1 MDWDNVRFFLEV
13 ARTGRLQ
20 LAAQRLQVEYTT
32 VARRIQQ
39 LEKVLGQTLFVRDR
53 QGYLLTEAGKQLLVQ
68 AERMEDAS
76 LLIQQQAGTDA
87 QGLSGLV
94 RVGVTEGYGTFFLAQ
109 HLASLSQQ
117 HPHLAIDLVA
127 VPRLVNLSRREAD
140 IVITLE
146 RPSRGAFVMTKLTD
160 YVLRLYASPAY
171 LSQHSVIQNPDDL
184 AQHTFVS
191 YIDDL
196 LMSQTLNYLSELC
209 SPKRVAFRSTSL
221 LGQQQAALAGAGI
234 AILPAFMASQEPR
247 LVAVLPQQLQLT
259 RTFWMMMPTDL
270 KDVARMRMT
279 WDFIK
284 TMTQQQQALMLGL
297 APSDSN
303 TPAVFK

>member
-1 MDWDNVRFFLEV
+1 MDWDHIRFFLEV

-20 LAAQRLQVEYTT
+20 LAAQRLEVEYTT
-32 VARRIQQ
+32 VARRIQS
-39 LEKVLGQTLFVRDR
+39 LEKSLGQTLFIRDR
-53 QGYLLTEAGKQLLVQ
+53 QGHVLTEAGKQLLVQ

-76 LLIQQQAGTDA
+76 LLIQQQAGSDDSA
-87 QGLSGLV
+87 LSGLV
-94 RVGVTEGYGTFFLAQ
+94 RVGATEGYGTFFLAQ
-109 HLASLSQQ
+109 HLGLLTRQHAYLS
-117 HPHLAIDLVA
+117 IDLLA

-146 RPSRGAFVMTKLTD
+146 RPSRGPFIITKLTD
-160 YVLRLYASPAY
+160 YVLRLYASADY
-171 LSQHSVIQNPDDL
+171 LADHPTIQTVEDL
-184 AQHTFVS
+184 PQHTFVS

-209 SPKRVAFRSTSL
+209 TPERVAFRSTSL

-234 AILPAFMASQEPR
+234 AILPAFMAKQEPR
-247 LVAVLPQQLQLT
+247 LIPILADQVQLT

-270 KDVARMRMT
+270 KDVARTRIT

-284 TMTQQQQALMLGL
+284 STTQQHAGLMMGH
-297 APSDSN
+297 
-303 TPAVFK
+303 